1 MTLVKVNNRP
11 ANNLFDDFFN
21 FPSVFGKH
29 ALAGSQF
36 HQPAVNI
43 VEKAEGYQL
52 DVAAPGYEKTDFKV
66 NLENDLLTISAERKE
81 EKTNEQE
88 RAVRREFTTQSFKRS
103 FSLDEKI
110 DAAGITAK
118 YENGVLKLFLPK
130 KAETAAPQKSIEI
143 Q

>member
-11 ANNLFDDFFN
+11 ANNLFEDFFN

-29 ALAGSQF
+29 AFTGSPF
-36 HQPAVNI
+36 HHPAVNI
-43 VEKAEGYQL
+43 VEKAEGYHL
-52 DVAAPGYEKTDFKV
+52 DVSAAGYEKSDFKV
-66 NLENDLLTISAERKE
+66 NLENDLLTISAEKKE

-88 RAVRREFTTQSFKRS
+88 KYVRREFTAQSFKRS

-118 YENGVLKLFLPK
+118 YENGVLRLFLPK
-130 KAETAAPQKSIEI
+130 KVETAAPQKSIEI